1 MGPGSPHLT
10 GPPGSRQM
18 SKAMSTVR
26 AVAKNDWGQS
36 KREVS
41 NRIIRL
47 LPCEILVRC
56 FWFLVGTVGFLVGT
70 FGFLVGTV
78 GFLAGSLWDPCKGHR
93 KFGTELLGSPKRS
106 DFEFGPRIITKRR
119 LPEDAGNPQIR
130 FRNMIQ
136 ETTMERQA
144 PRK

>member
-1 MGPGSPHLT
+1 MQSWMGPGSPHLT

-26 AVAKNDWGQS
+26 AVAKNVWGQS

-56 FWFLVGTVGFLVGT
+56 FWFLVGTCGFLVGT
-70 FGFLVGTV
+70 FGFLVGTF
-78 GFLAGSLWDPCKGHR
+78 GFLVGTFGFLVGSLWDPCKGHR
-93 KFGTELLGSPKRS
+93 KFGTELLGSKKELIFS
-106 DFEFGPRIITKRR
+106 LVQG
-119 LPEDAGNPQIR
+119 L
-130 FRNMIQ
+130 
-136 ETTMERQA
+136 
-144 PRK
+144 